1 MTFEYLPKYIYLINI
16 LNRYMDFLSC
26 NKDIRRYFKKKNDCI
41 LETSISSHPITHFFH
56 NMNFK

>member
-26 NKDIRRYFKKKNDCI
+26 NKDIRRYLKKKKMI
-41 LETSISSHPITHFFH
+41 AYWKPQYLLIQ
-56 NMNFK
+56 